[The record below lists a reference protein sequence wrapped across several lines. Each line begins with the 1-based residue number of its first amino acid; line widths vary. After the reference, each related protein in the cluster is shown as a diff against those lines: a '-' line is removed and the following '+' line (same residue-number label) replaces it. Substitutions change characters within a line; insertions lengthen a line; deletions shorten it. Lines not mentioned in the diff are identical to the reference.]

1 MDLEDI
7 EDNEDDEIFEEEN
20 EDISLLLEEN
30 KSSISKNRLLDR
42 KDTKKITLPIMSS
55 KEKCVVIWER
65 WKQLDNNYKT
75 TIPEIVKEE
84 GLVKSYDIAIKEFEL
99 GKMPPYIIKRGKE
112 EWKHED
118 FKYFPYT

>member
-7 EDNEDDEIFEEEN
+7 EDIEDIEEEELVDFIDDEIEEN
-20 EDISLLLEEN
+20 ISLLLVE
-30 KSSISKNRLLDR
+30 KSS
-42 KDTKKITLPIMSS
+42 KKITLPIMSS
-55 KEKCVVIWER
+55 KEKCVVIWKR

-75 TIPEIVKEE
+75 NIPEIVKKE
-84 GLVKSYDIAIKEFEL
+84 GLCNSFDIAKREFDL
-99 GKMPPYIIKRGKE
+99 GKIPPYIIKRGKE